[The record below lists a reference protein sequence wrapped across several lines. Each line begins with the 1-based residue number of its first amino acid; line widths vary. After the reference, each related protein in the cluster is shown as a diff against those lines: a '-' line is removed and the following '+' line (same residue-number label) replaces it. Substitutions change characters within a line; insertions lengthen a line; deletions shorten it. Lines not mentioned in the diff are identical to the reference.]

1 MLTSRGPEQGVVS
14 TFRLIRNISAN
25 WIGLLTV
32 LLVGIFLTPF
42 ILHHLGPVAFGLW
55 VLITTVTGYYGLLDF
70 GIRNAVLRYAAR
82 FRLGEQSE
90 VAEIISTAFFTYAMI
105 GGLILLLAIFGAWR
119 LESLLRVP
127 AAWVQPG
134 KMLLMVVGI
143 GTALSFPLS
152 VFGAVLEGLQL
163 FTWIAAVQSAG
174 ALIRAGLIVAALQRG
189 YGLLAVGVIT
199 VAINLIT
206 SLAFLCVAT
215 VACPHMRLHWRY
227 VRRRTLHMLGTFG
240 VITFW
245 IGIAQKLRFEAD
257 TLVIGA
263 FLSVEAIA
271 VFAIASKL
279 VSYATDLVQ
288 NVAQVFTPV
297 FSYLDATGDRRE
309 MRRALVLGNRYSSF
323 IAFSMAAVLLVMG
336 RTIIHAWVGAE
347 YASSY
352 AILVTLTIP
361 TALYLA
367 QAASTKVLY
376 GMARHHA
383 LAWVLLAEGLANVTL
398 SILLLRRYGI
408 LGVALGTAIPLLVTS
423 VVFLPVHVCRL
434 VDLRLSEYLRDAHLY
449 PVMLS
454 ATLGACLWLVGRWV
468 HSGSYVGVV
477 LQLSLGTAL
486 CGLGL
491 IAFRYVMASAGRLQ
505 PVDDAEIVQRT
516 A

>member
-1 MLTSRGPEQGVVS
+1 
-14 TFRLIRNISAN
+14 
-25 WIGLLTV
+25 
-32 LLVGIFLTPF
+32 
-42 ILHHLGPVAFGLW
+42 
-55 VLITTVTGYYGLLDF
+55 
-70 GIRNAVLRYAAR
+70 
-82 FRLGEQSE
+82 
-90 VAEIISTAFFTYAMI
+90 
-105 GGLILLLAIFGAWR
+105 
-119 LESLLRVP
+119 
-127 AAWVQPG
+127 
-134 KMLLMVVGI
+134 
-143 GTALSFPLS
+143 
-152 VFGAVLEGLQL
+152 
-163 FTWIAAVQSAG
+163 
-174 ALIRAGLIVAALQRG
+174 
-189 YGLLAVGVIT
+189 
-199 VAINLIT
+199 
-206 SLAFLCVAT
+206 
-215 VACPHMRLHWRY
+215 
-227 VRRRTLHMLGTFG
+227 MLGTFG

-347 YASSY
+347 YVSSY

-383 LAWVLLAEGLANVTL
+383 LAWVLLAEGLANVAL

-408 LGVALGTAIPLLVTS
+408 LGVAVGTAIPLLVTS

-434 VDLRLSEYLRDAHLY
+434 VDLRLSEYVRDAHLY
-449 PVMLS
+449 PAMLS

-468 HSGSYVGVV
+468 HSGTYVGVV
-477 LQLSLGTAL
+477 LQLSTGIAL
-486 CGLGL
+486 CGLGV
-491 IAFRYVMASAGRLQ
+491 IAFRYAMASSGRLQ
-505 PVDDAEIVQRT
+505 RVDDAEIVQRT